1 LTFALSHRESAVP
14 VGFSLLALLA
24 LLALTLSGCGGAQP
38 PEPAAAATPVE
49 QTAPAD
55 NPPEPPAQ
63 AQNASSPAD
72 VNDIEIPA
80 DAPVEPLQVS
90 AEFAPSKAAGS
101 VEGVPAATNTA
112 PIVAIANYYADL
124 PGIDM
129 SSLTPAQRE
138 KFLHRA
144 NSELCTCGCKDD
156 TLAKCYMNDESC
168 TTVREILKQVL
179 AEVRS
184 GG

>member
-1 LTFALSHRESAVP
+1 MVLA
-14 VGFSLLALLA
+14 GFSLLAVPA
-24 LLALTLSGCGGAQP
+24 LMLSGCGDTQP

-49 QTAPAD
+49 QPAPAD
-55 NPPEPPAQ
+55 SPSQAQ
-63 AQNASSPAD
+63 AREAAEPAATP
-72 VNDIEIPA
+72 NIEVPE
-80 DAPVEPLQVS
+80 DSPVEPIEVVG
-90 AEFAPSKAAGS
+90 EEYAPVRARGA

-168 TTVREILKQVL
+168 TTVREILKNVL
-179 AEVRS
+179 QEVRA